1 MLKPLVNER
10 NMKTVLLGT
19 GTPNAESHR
28 SGPSV
33 AIIADGISYVVDC
46 GPGVVRRASAA
57 FENGT
62 RELEP
67 KNLQN
72 LFLTHLH
79 SDHTAGLPDMILTP
93 WVLERKPPLRVWGPR
108 GTACMVKN
116 ILEAYRIDI
125 HERLYGLEPAN
136 STGIEVIVEEVGPGT
151 VLEENGTSIEAF
163 RVNHG
168 GLESYGYRFTSRG
181 TTVVISGDTAPFKDM
196 DEHYGNCDILI
207 HEVYS
212 SAGFRRKTEDWRKYH
227 RAVHTSAEELA
238 EIAGR
243 VKPGL
248 LVLYHQLLHGEEEC
262 QLLAEITGI
271 YSGDVV
277 YGRDLDTF

>member
-1 MLKPLVNER
+1 
-10 NMKTVLLGT
+10 MKAILLGT
-19 GTPNAESHR
+19 GTPNAEPGK
-28 SGPSV
+28 SGPSL
-33 AIIADGISYVVDC
+33 AIISGGIPYVVDC
-46 GPGVVRRASAA
+46 GPGVVRRASGA

-62 RELEP
+62 KELEP

-93 WVLERKPPLRVWGPR
+93 WVLERKSPLRIWGPT
-108 GTACMVKN
+108 GTADMAN
-116 ILEAYRIDI
+116 HILEAYSIDI
-125 HERLYGLEPAN
+125 HERLHGLEPAN
-136 STGIEVIVEEVGPGT
+136 STGIKVIVEEVGPGT
-151 VLEENGTSIEAF
+151 VLEENGTTIEAF

-181 TTVVISGDTAPFKDM
+181 TAIVVSGDTAPFKEM
-196 DEHYGNCDILI
+196 DERYENSDILI

-212 SAGFRRKTEDWRKYH
+212 SRGFRKRTEDWQKYH
-227 RAVHTSAEELA
+227 ESVHTSAEELA

-248 LVLYHQLLHGEEEC
+248 LVLYHQLLHGVEEH
-262 QLLAEITGI
+262 QLLAEITGV

-277 YGRDLDTF
+277 YGRDLDTFRGE